1 MTVGG
6 APVATL
12 SSSLRTVVTRRV
24 VLLGIGGSA
33 VVLLAACGSPS
44 PPSQPAATQGASTT
58 TAAGQPASTA
68 PAAGQPAAAKP
79 ATSIEGK
86 QGLLWGLQYDPH
98 IEAYN
103 KLAAAFE
110 KKTGA
115 KLTVQGGAGSS
126 ADLTVKIP
134 AAIAAG
140 SGPDIACL
148 LGKRLLPLLQR
159 QLLVEV
165 TPLYAEA
172 RVDPAKDFIGDS
184 VEAYTYD
191 GKLWGVP
198 VEVNGV
204 GNQVAVPVEDVDK
217 LGLTASTPPTNGN
230 DFFDSYKALWD
241 LGKALTIKDASGTVK
256 RWGLSSQGWET
267 QSLMGLIRSQGVKW
281 WDPDAKKFNINTDA
295 GVNAFSLLVETPV
308 KMGIETQFD
317 QNSPDAALAGK
328 VAIARGNGGPVS
340 QGRALGYH
348 YELAMAPPVGGA
360 LSDTDPLYVGEGGW
374 GFIGFQAAKN
384 KDVMMEFLRFMLTKE
399 AHATWS
405 QIYGGSISAMR
416 AVNDDPAKFSDT
428 SRWETTSAL
437 RYKKNADRTQYYGT
451 GFGYITQIEM
461 YCMAA
466 CADVR
471 TGKLTAKEAAAQ
483 LQTQAEQ
490 QYTQYLDDA
499 KKI

>member
-1 MTVGG
+1 M
-6 APVATL
+6 AQP
-12 SSSLRTVVTRRV
+12 SSALRTVVTRRG

-33 VVLLAACGSPS
+33 AALLAACTTPS
-44 PPSQPAATQGASTT
+44 TPAATQPVNTPVAKP
-58 TAAGQPASTA
+58 APASTA
-68 PAAGQPAAAKP
+68 AANTAPAVVQPAAAKP
-79 ATSIEGK
+79 GTSIEGK

-98 IEAYN
+98 IETYN

-126 ADLTVKIP
+126 ADLAVKIP

-140 SGPDIACL
+140 TGPDVACL

-159 QLLVEV
+159 KLLVDV
-165 TPLYAEA
+165 TPMYAEA
-172 RVDPAKDFIGDS
+172 KVDPAKDFIGDS
-184 VEAYTYD
+184 VEAYTYE
-191 GKLWGVP
+191 GQIWGVP

-217 LGLTASTPPTNGN
+217 LGLTASTPPMNGK
-230 DFFDSYKALWD
+230 DFFDSYQALWD
-241 LGKALTIKDASGTVK
+241 LSKALMVKDASGNVK

-281 WDPDAKKFNINTDA
+281 WDPDAKKFNIDSEA
-295 GVNAFSLLVETPV
+295 GITAFSLLVESPV

-328 VAIARGNGGPVS
+328 VAVTRGNGGAVS

-348 YELAMAPPVGGA
+348 YELAMAPPVGATSTG
-360 LSDTDPLYVGEGGW
+360 TDPLYVGEGGW

-384 KDVMMEFLRFMLTKE
+384 KDVMMEFLRFMLTTE
-399 AHATWS
+399 AQGIFS
-405 QIYGGSISAMR
+405 SIYGGSISAMR
-416 AVNDDPAKFSDT
+416 AVNDDPTKFKDT
-428 SRWETTSAL
+428 ERWETTSAL

-451 GFGYITQIEM
+451 GYGYITEIEKH
-461 YCMAA
+461 CMAT

-471 TGKLTAKEAAAQ
+471 TGKLTSREAAAQ
-483 LQTQAEQ
+483 LQKLVEQ
-490 QYTQYLDDA
+490 QYAQFLDDA
-499 KKI
+499 KKL